1 MGFIKNLFKY
11 DKINNLKAG
20 FAIGYVRGKAT
31 KDLLKNGKVVAENIS
46 SVSNNMQRN
55 RGFNESIFLVGKED
69 KLYKDGKFKPD
80 YDYMIIDRSGN
91 VCLESLN
98 KAVRLGAIK
107 EDLVDF
113 DNGGAKIKQYV
124 LQQNAHNFSLLIPS
138 RGYVSDWF
146 KEISEPDEQGIR
158 KVTESDLDTR
168 LKKIPAGRNLSYYVN
183 DVGERVSPK
192 FVSEVD
198 AGDYV
203 ILWAP
208 DDKEQM
214 HDYICSKKDFNQM
227 SYGYHTI
234 DYAGGKFFA
243 KEGPHTCFLIDEQG
257 KRVSNNLTR
266 YWVFDNGTVV
276 CEENHNKVNIYD
288 NDYKLSC
295 VLDNHT
301 VCAKTGVVAGRV
313 LGEKDYVMF
322 GLNQN
327 NKYPVNG
334 NCAELIIK
342 ILGGSVPPQRYTAG
356 LLNDLTEE
364 DINNTINVYENIMK
378 ENLEV
383 NPNSGS
389 CKALAG
395 NVREK
400 FLAELKEAMASRVR
414 RIRKDLKA
422 IDKERFKQTVL
433 LKEQIK
439 RRNMIDKMISTDET
453 LGL

>member
-11 DKINNLKAG
+11 EKIKNLKAG
-20 FAIGYVRGKAT
+20 FAIGYHRNSSK
-31 KDLLKNGKVVAENIS
+31 KDLLKDGNIFEENIID
-46 SVSNNMQRN
+46 VTNNLYRKTK
-55 RGFNESIFLVGKED
+55 NERVGMFLVQKENSD
-69 KLYKDGKFKPD
+69 FKAFD
-80 YDYMIIDRSGN
+80 DFGGIYF
-91 VCLESLN
+91 ESLEE
-98 KAVRLGAIK
+98 AVL
-107 EDLVDF
+107 
-113 DNGGAKIKQYV
+113 NGEIQQTNLPFVPGQNIKQYIIKRNNEYI
-124 LQQNAHNFSLLIPS
+124 LIIPS

-146 KEISEPDEQGIR
+146 KEISGPDEFGRR

-214 HDYICSKKDFNQM
+214 LDYICRKKDFNQM

-243 KEGPHTCFLIDEQG
+243 KEGPYTCFLIDEQG

-266 YWVFDNGTVV
+266 YWVLDNGTAV
-276 CEENHNKVNIYD
+276 CEENHNIVNIYD

-342 ILGGSVPPQRYTAG
+342 ILGGSVPPHHYTAG

-378 ENLEV
+378 ENLEI
-383 NPNSGS
+383 NPNSVS
-389 CKALAG
+389 CKALVG

-400 FLAELKEAMASRVR
+400 FLAELKEAMVSRVR

-422 IDKERFKQTVL
+422 IDKERFKQTAL

-439 RRNMIDKMISTDET
+439 RRNMIDKMLSSSDCEDEKEM
-453 LGL
+453 